1 MVNAQPG
8 FAGSWL
14 GRLPAPAGTN
24 DPDKLVLVVR
34 FTGDPARHEAEI
46 RAVYGG
52 AICVI
57 AGERS
62 IAELTKIQHEEAS
75 ERGMVS
81 SVDPVTGTLRIE
93 VFVGTQTRQRELD
106 AKHGPGWSSSPG
118 CSYRSTDRSGH
129 RRR

>member
-1 MVNAQPG
+1 
-8 FAGSWL
+8 
-14 GRLPAPAGTN
+14 
-24 DPDKLVLVVR
+24 VLVVR
-34 FTGDPARHEAEI
+34 FTGDLARHEAEI

-81 SVDPVTGTLRIE
+81 SVDSE
-93 VFVGTQTRQRELD
+93 
-106 AKHGPGWSSSPG
+106 
-118 CSYRSTDRSGH
+118 H
-129 RRR
+129 RRRAAVAVAEAVQ